1 MKPVHHRGRRARAG
15 HDQYWTAEAT
25 NLLVTVLSRLE
36 ERDRTSFVFVV
47 ARHRLTG
54 EIIEDAFE
62 LWKAPRRIRRFLQK
76 HPRDQYD
83 LFWSPGAFS
92 KPKRVRSAALSVSY
106 GWCRLKDWR
115 QCRPRPSIV
124 WSIGDGYEAIWLWR
138 KFETP
143 GRVEAISRALAKR
156 FGGDIGSTYPV
167 SLLRI
172 PHTINHDD
180 EKRAPVEVVWFDD
193 LLQRRPKVRSPKAS
207 PARQEK
213 PLADPF
219 TCGRYIVAENYRERV
234 SPQCYDLMLHR
245 RERRDD
251 APQCVTRVVR
261 ALKKAGART
270 DEIAGVVWRS
280 PYFIGRYGQTREKLA
295 AVLRVRLRSIARAE
309 ARSS

>member
-1 MKPVHHRGRRARAG
+1 MKAVRRHRARAG
-15 HDQYWTAEAT
+15 QDQYCTAQAA
-25 NLLVTVLSRLE
+25 NLMVSVWDRLRD
-36 ERDRTSFVFVV
+36 RDRTSFVFVA
-47 ARHRLTG
+47 ARDRLTG
-54 EIIEDAFE
+54 ELIEEAFE
-62 LWKAPRRIRRFLQK
+62 LWKAPRRARRFLQK
-76 HPRDQYD
+76 HPRNQYD
-83 LFWSPGAFS
+83 LFWSPMAFA
-92 KPKRVRSAALSVSY
+92 KPKRVRSAALSVPF

-207 PARQEK
+207 RGYESHLILSSTVVTPWRRTIVIGCHPIATSLCCTVMSVVMT
-213 PLADPF
+213 PLNA
-219 TCGRYIVAENYRERV
+219 
-234 SPQCYDLMLHR
+234 
-245 RERRDD
+245 
-251 APQCVTRVVR
+251 
-261 ALKKAGART
+261 
-270 DEIAGVVWRS
+270 
-280 PYFIGRYGQTREKLA
+280 
-295 AVLRVRLRSIARAE
+295 
-309 ARSS
+309 

>member
-1 MKPVHHRGRRARAG
+1 MWGRRARAG
-15 HDQYWTAEAT
+15 HDQYWTAQAT
-25 NLLVTVLSRLE
+25 NIVITVLDRLADRE
-36 ERDRTSFVFVV
+36 RTSFVFVV
-47 ARHRLTG
+47 ARDRLTG
-54 EIIEDAFE
+54 ELIEESFE

-76 HPRDQYD
+76 HPRDRYD
-83 LFWSPGAFS
+83 LFWSPMVFA
-92 KPKRVRSAALSVSY
+92 KPKRIRGAALSVSF

-207 PARQEK
+207 RGQRK
-213 PLADPF
+213 PPDPF
-219 TCGRYIVAENYRERV
+219 QHGRYTVAENYRDRV
-234 SPQCYDLMLHR
+234 SPHCYELMLHR
-245 RERRDD
+245 HERRDD

-261 ALKKAGART
+261 ALKKAGAST

-280 PYFIGRYGQTREKLA
+280 PYFISRYGQTREKLA